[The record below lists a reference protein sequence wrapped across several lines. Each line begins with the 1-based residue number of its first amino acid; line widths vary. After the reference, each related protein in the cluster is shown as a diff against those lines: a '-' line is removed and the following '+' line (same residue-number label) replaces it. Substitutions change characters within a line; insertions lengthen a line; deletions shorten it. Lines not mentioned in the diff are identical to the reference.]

1 MSTVGIVFSNLNDG
15 NVSELTEVRTMGS
28 VPFGGRY
35 RMIDFVL
42 SNMVNSGITKVGV
55 ITKTNYQSL
64 MDHVGS
70 GKDWD
75 LARKNGGLI
84 LLPPFG
90 AKGADRLYT
99 SRLEALKGALSF
111 ISRSK
116 EEYVIMSDC
125 DIVYNIDFKEVIEFH
140 ESKMSD
146 ITLIYRK
153 KYVNHE
159 ESKKVTAIFF
169 DKDQRVTGLSVNPYK
184 EGEINQYIKVMVMK
198 RQLLLQLVGDAVSHG
213 KEDFIRDVINA
224 EVNNLNINAF
234 EYQGYYASITSLE
247 TYYKSNM
254 DVLKKEERD
263 SLFNIPNRAIHT
275 KVKDSPPTMYG
286 DNCTVKNS
294 FIADGCVIE
303 GTVENSIIFRGAR
316 VGKGAVIKDCIIMQ
330 DNIIGANTKLNA
342 VITDKNVVIRD
353 KVVLS
358 GHETIPFYI
367 RKGRIV

>member
-64 MDHVGS
+64 MDHLGS

-90 AKGADRLYT
+90 AKGTDRLYT
-99 SRLEALKGALSF
+99 SRLEALKGALGF

-125 DIVYNIDFKEVIEFH
+125 DVVYNIDFAKLIEFH

-146 ITLIYRK
+146 ITLVYHK
-153 KYVNHE
+153 KYVSHE
-159 ESKKVTAIFF
+159 ESKKVTAISLE
-169 DKDQRVTGLSVNPYK
+169 KDQRVTGVSVNPYK
-184 EGEINQYIKVMVMK
+184 EGEINQYIKVLVMK
-198 RQLLLQLVGDAVSHG
+198 RQLLLQVVGDAISHG
-213 KEDFIRDVINA
+213 KDDFIHDVINA
-224 EVNNLNINAF
+224 SLSNLSIYGY
-234 EYQGYYASITSLE
+234 EYEGYYASITSLE
-247 TYYKSNM
+247 AYYKANM
-254 DVLKKEERD
+254 DVLKQEERD
-263 SLFNIPNRAIHT
+263 ALFNIPNRAIHT

-286 DNCTVKNS
+286 DDCAVKNS

-303 GTVENSIIFRGAR
+303 GTIENSIIFRGAR
-316 VGKGAVIKDCIIMQ
+316 VGKGAVIRNCIVMQ
-330 DNIIGANTKLNA
+330 DNIIGANTNLNA

-358 GHETIPFYI
+358 GHETMPFYI